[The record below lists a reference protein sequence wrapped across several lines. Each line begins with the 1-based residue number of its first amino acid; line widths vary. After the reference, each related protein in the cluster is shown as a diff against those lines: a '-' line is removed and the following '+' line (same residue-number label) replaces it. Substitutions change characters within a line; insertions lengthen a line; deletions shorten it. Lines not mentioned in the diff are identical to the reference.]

1 MVAYLKWISTQIE
14 IENCNELLQEIA
26 CRLWFTLKQI
36 HVHANTVSRIIGK
49 MSIFKTFKQFVTVW
63 QLLRMITQIVAS
75 YPFSSISLRISLST
89 EIVIYNLLLF
99 IGTAIKMKSIEN
111 LVFVLNWNPIQIHY
125 PK

>member
-1 MVAYLKWISTQIE
+1 
-14 IENCNELLQEIA
+14 
-26 CRLWFTLKQI
+26 
-36 HVHANTVSRIIGK
+36 

-99 IGTAIKMKSIEN
+99 IGTAIKMKSIEIYI
-111 LVFVLNWNPIQIHY
+111 L
-125 PK
+125 K